1 MNESRR
7 GASDWG
13 RERAGRI
20 AEGPRRRIAQR
31 GGTYRS
37 PEGVV
42 WGEGALQEDV
52 TVVLGGAK
60 APPSDVEGTRPPG
73 AQRIFHSAEFLG
85 RQLVRRSQSR
95 VRRSQTTQKAWACRV
110 SACACLA
117 VVASVWTLR
126 VVVITRTVHVVVHQC
141 VLIRRASDWARR
153 RAEGSAEAPQRRIA
167 KRDGTYLIGG

>member
-1 MNESRR
+1 MGWGGGRTAVPGVWRQVVNKSRR

-73 AQRIFHSAEFLG
+73 ARL
-85 RQLVRRSQSR
+85 
-95 VRRSQTTQKAWACRV
+95 
-110 SACACLA
+110 
-117 VVASVWTLR
+117 
-126 VVVITRTVHVVVHQC
+126 
-141 VLIRRASDWARR
+141 
-153 RAEGSAEAPQRRIA
+153 
-167 KRDGTYLIGG
+167 

>member
-1 MNESRR
+1 MNKSRS

-20 AEGPRRRIAQR
+20 AEGPRRRIAPR

-73 AQRIFHSAEFLG
+73 ARL
-85 RQLVRRSQSR
+85 
-95 VRRSQTTQKAWACRV
+95 
-110 SACACLA
+110 
-117 VVASVWTLR
+117 
-126 VVVITRTVHVVVHQC
+126 
-141 VLIRRASDWARR
+141 
-153 RAEGSAEAPQRRIA
+153 
-167 KRDGTYLIGG
+167 

>member
-1 MNESRR
+1 MNKSRR

-73 AQRIFHSAEFLG
+73 AKRIFRCAVVLG
-85 RQLVRRSQSR
+85 RQLVRRSK
-95 VRRSQTTQKAWACRV
+95 TTQKACACRV
-110 SACACLA
+110 VA

-153 RAEGSAEAPQRRIA
+153 RAEGSAEAPLHREAGWHISDWRVNKKLRSQR
-167 KRDGTYLIGG
+167 GL